1 MSKFR
6 FSVSNLQ
13 MRQEGVIDSPS
24 FTAAV
29 GALGKQVEVH
39 AGDRLEIGVLGFPP
53 AHYECVGRIGGGGA
67 GEPFWVPRAA

>member
-13 MRQEGVIDSPS
+13 MRQEGIIESPT

-29 GALGKQVEVH
+29 GALGKKVEVH
-39 AGDRLEIGVLGFPP
+39 AGDTLEIGVLGFPP
-53 AHYECVGRIGGGGA
+53 ARYQCMGRLEN
-67 GEPFWVPRAA
+67 EPFWVPQAA